1 LLHYDRWQRH
11 HTVLLA
17 FLLSP
22 HHQSRG
28 LETDVTN
35 PFALPKDTAANAP
48 AGAGAGPGA
57 EAGAGNGG
65 DGAKGGKRGLLGRMR
80 AAVASVAA
88 FSSSSS
94 SANKTPV
101 DDAYVSILLH
111 VVLLF
116 ALISIVSFHSC

>member
-1 LLHYDRWQRH
+1 MLHYDRWHRH

-28 LETDVTN
+28 PGGNNNPETDVTN
-35 PFALPKDTAANAP
+35 PFALPKDTAANATG
-48 AGAGAGPGA
+48 GAGAGPGA

-94 SANKTPV
+94 STNKAPV
-101 DDAYVSILLH
+101 DDA
-111 VVLLF
+111 
-116 ALISIVSFHSC
+116 

>member
-1 LLHYDRWQRH
+1 MLHYDRWHRH

-28 LETDVTN
+28 PGGNNNLETDVTN
-35 PFALPKDTAANAP
+35 PFALPKDTAANAL

-94 SANKTPV
+94 STNKAPV
-101 DDAYVSILLH
+101 DDA
-111 VVLLF
+111 
-116 ALISIVSFHSC
+116 

>member
-1 LLHYDRWQRH
+1 LLHYDRWHRH

-22 HHQSRG
+22 NYQSRG
-28 LETDVTN
+28 PGGINNLETDVTN
-35 PFALPKDTAANAP
+35 PFALPKDTAANAMS
-48 AGAGAGPGA
+48 GAGAGPWT
-57 EAGAGNGG
+57 EAGADNGG

-94 SANKTPV
+94 STTKAPV
-101 DDAYVSILLH
+101 DDA
-111 VVLLF
+111 
-116 ALISIVSFHSC
+116 